1 MFTRYTL
8 VGVVNTGVHFISFF
22 SLIALGYAQSISNLA
37 AFSLAVSCSYLLNA
51 KFTFEARYKP
61 VEYAIYVVFMGSLS
75 YLIGYLGDYLML
87 PSLLSLITFSALS
100 LVIGYSFSK
109 FLFKKEK

>member
-8 VGVVNTGVHFISFF
+8 VGIFNTAVHFITFFFLISF
-22 SLIALGYAQSISNLA
+22 GYSQGASNLI
-37 AFSLAVSCSYLLNA
+37 AFSLAVSCSYIINTKITFKA
-51 KFTFEARYKP
+51 KYKLMD
-61 VEYAIYVVFMGSLS
+61 YAIYVIFMGLLS

-87 PSLLSLITFSALS
+87 PSVLSLITFSSMS
-100 LVIGYSFSK
+100 LVIGYRFSK